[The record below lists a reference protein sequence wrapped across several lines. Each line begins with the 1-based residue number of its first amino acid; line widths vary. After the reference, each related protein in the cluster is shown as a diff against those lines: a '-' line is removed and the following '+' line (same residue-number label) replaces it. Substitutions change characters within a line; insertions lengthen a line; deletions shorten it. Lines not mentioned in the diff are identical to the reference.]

1 MESRI
6 PQQAGTSFLI
16 GVTPVV
22 LIKHLI
28 NTCLQS
34 TLGLRTPR
42 YFGHPL
48 QGHQGSTSPT
58 ETTPYI
64 PRVDCNTTLLGGGET
79 ESGKRSLHT
88 NTIQWFRPKLEP
100 HLPIPLS
107 SSHPAWK
114 GARYIFGLVKFLDPV
129 TLNTHQTFSFDT
141 TSVEFE
147 NATTTSH
154 YTWINLFLKKPLAGK
169 LYTYHDVSGIKDL
182 RFQNVYCPN

>member
-48 QGHQGSTSPT
+48 LGHQGSTSLT

-79 ESGKRSLHT
+79 ESRKRSLHT
-88 NTIQWFRPKLEP
+88 HTDSDLGQNSNPTSLSLCPVSTRHLKTPCTFCPGQVLRPGHSEYA
-100 HLPIPLS
+100 S
-107 SSHPAWK
+107 N
-114 GARYIFGLVKFLDPV
+114 VFLR
-129 TLNTHQTFSFDT
+129 
-141 TSVEFE
+141 
-147 NATTTSH
+147 H
-154 YTWINLFLKKPLAGK
+154 YVG
-169 LYTYHDVSGIKDL
+169 GI
-182 RFQNVYCPN
+182 